1 MELAALSLSSFR
13 RIFSFL
19 LLNTRIITFL
29 SNDLITTDSSLY
41 PFEILYEDLMTRR
54 HEYSNIREYFR
65 NIYDYIRYERR
76 DEAYIHVT

>member
-1 MELAALSLSSFR
+1 MELAALSLSLFVPSN
-13 RIFSFL
+13 FL

-54 HEYSNIREYFR
+54 HEYSNIREGGIFSK
-65 NIYDYIRYERR
+65 YI
-76 DEAYIHVT
+76 

>member
-1 MELAALSLSSFR
+1 MELAALSLSL

-54 HEYSNIREYFR
+54 HEYSRGGNIFE
-65 NIYDYIRYERR
+65 IYMIILDTKGETKRIY
-76 DEAYIHVT
+76 T